1 MTSLFF
7 WPINHPALTLT
18 GTCIVAFRIAARFL
32 RTKKEKVTCP
42 FCTSG
47 DIRYSHRK
55 NPLERLLTFIRLRP
69 FRCTDCRSRFWGIH

>member
-1 MTSLFF
+1 VTSLLFC
-7 WPINHPALTLT
+7 PTNHPALTLT
-18 GTCIVAFRIAARFL
+18 GTSIVAFRIAAHFL
-32 RTKKEKVTCP
+32 RTKKGKVTCP

-55 NPLERLLTFIRLRP
+55 NPLERILTFIRLRP

>member
-7 WPINHPALTLT
+7 WPTTHPALILT
-18 GTCIVAFRIAARFL
+18 GTSIVAFRIAAGFL
-32 RTKKEKVTCP
+32 RTKKRKVTCP

-55 NPLERLLTFIRLRP
+55 NALERLLTFVRLRP
-69 FRCTDCRSRFWGIH
+69 FRCADCRSRFWRIH